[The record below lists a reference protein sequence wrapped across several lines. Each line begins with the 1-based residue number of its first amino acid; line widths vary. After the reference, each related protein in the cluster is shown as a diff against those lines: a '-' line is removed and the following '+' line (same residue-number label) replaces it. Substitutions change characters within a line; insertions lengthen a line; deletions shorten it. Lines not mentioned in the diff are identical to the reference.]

1 MINNINKY
9 LSKMRIPTHRV
20 NYIIVEIFHWD
31 HWVRKYTRDYNIIIY
46 YPILMVLNQNCVRL
60 KNCMTR
66 T

>member
-1 MINNINKY
+1 
-9 LSKMRIPTHRV
+9 MRIPTHRV
-20 NYIIVEIFHWD
+20 NYIIAEIFHWD

-46 YPILMVLNQNCVRL
+46 YPILMVLNQNCMRL